1 METLKKLTKVS
12 RPRPDTRLLNM
23 KGEGVSSSHPFHL
36 TFCSGAPQPI
46 QIAFLPVLLI
56 YIGIHACS
64 HKICKRNILIKYFSV
79 TKYFFLLL
87 AEVFQWLGACSHLLA
102 AFPYSCPT
110 VKVSRLKLAISI
122 MWIIIIFFTIVI
134 ITIVIILVGIIIMI
148 AIQTIK
154 SSSSS
159 TSSSQIVNVH
169 TPKRQ
174 A

>member
-1 METLKKLTKVS
+1 
-12 RPRPDTRLLNM
+12 M
-23 KGEGVSSSHPFHL
+23 K
-36 TFCSGAPQPI
+36 
-46 QIAFLPVLLI
+46 
-56 YIGIHACS
+56 ACS

-102 AFPYSCPT
+102 AFPYSCST

-134 ITIVIILVGIIIMI
+134 ILVGIIMI

>member
-1 METLKKLTKVS
+1 
-12 RPRPDTRLLNM
+12 M

-102 AFPYSCPT
+102 AFPYSCST
-110 VKVSRLKLAISI
+110 VKVSRLKLAITI

-134 ITIVIILVGIIIMI
+134 ITIVIILIINIMI

-154 SSSSS
+154 SSSS

-169 TPKRQ
+169 AKHQ